1 VDFIVVGQGVDQ
13 ARGGVLP
20 AAEYDNCF
28 VGHGYASCIEVLR
41 AKGEMILEIGLELGA
56 ESRGARE
63 SASGLIHFR
72 AFFCCPLSGSRWL
85 LEESYTLLILK
96 DVIRPQRVS

>member
-1 VDFIVVGQGVDQ
+1 MTLTIVKRDAVDFIVVGQGVDQ

-41 AKGEMILEIGLELGA
+41 AKGEMILEIGMEFGA
-56 ESRGARE
+56 ESRCARE
-63 SASGLIHFR
+63 SASGYFKM
-72 AFFCCPLSGSRWL
+72 
-85 LEESYTLLILK
+85 E
-96 DVIRPQRVS
+96 